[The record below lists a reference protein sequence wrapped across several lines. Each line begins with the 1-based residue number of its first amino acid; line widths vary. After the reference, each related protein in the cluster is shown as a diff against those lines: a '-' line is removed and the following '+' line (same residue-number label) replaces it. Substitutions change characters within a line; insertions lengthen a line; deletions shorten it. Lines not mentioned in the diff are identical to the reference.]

1 MKARKVSKQS
11 YVRSTYHVYS
21 SFTRRVSALESKL
34 EQDYFN
40 LLNFERDALFVAQP
54 ESVEYKHGAHIR
66 RYTPDFEVTKQ
77 DGPIFVDEVKFV
89 EDTLPDDFQ
98 EKCYLLTRFFAREDK
113 VFRVMTEQQI
123 RVGEREQNLRFLQPA
138 LRSDPPHD
146 EFLAFIQKL
155 SIRKATIADIASLL
169 QEQGLRPCLIRRAVA
184 HRLFRCDLTQPWGPG
199 LQLSW

>member
-40 LLNFERDALFVAQP
+40 LLNFERDAIFVAQP
-54 ESVEYKHGAHIR
+54 ESVRYKHGAKLR
-66 RYTPDFEVTKQ
+66 RYTPDFEVTMQ
-77 DGPIFVDEVKFV
+77 DGPVFVDEVKFS
-89 EDTLPDDFQ
+89 EETLSDYFQ

-113 VFRVMTEQQI
+113 VFRVVTEKQI
-123 RVGEREQNLRFLQPA
+123 RVGKREQNLRFLQPA
-138 LRSDPPHD
+138 LRSEQPHD
-146 EFLAFIQKL
+146 EFLAFTKKL
-155 SIRKATIADIASLL
+155 PIRTATISQIADLL
-169 QEQGLRPCLIRRAVA
+169 QEHKFRPCLIRRAVA
-184 HRLFRCDLTQPWGPG
+184 HRLFRCDLTQPWEPS